1 MLECCTG
8 LLYLA
13 LALASMLADGIA
25 IYKDATRKEALLHVL
40 QPASAMPVFLL
51 PSDRY
56 GKRDVTIGSLP
67 AKLG

>member
-1 MLECCTG
+1 
-8 LLYLA
+8 
-13 LALASMLADGIA
+13 MLADGIA